1 MSSIM
6 TVNRLLH
13 EEKMI
18 KSNPKL
24 KLTKDENNPK
34 IWYVSFTGAENT
46 LYENENFK
54 LMYQFGDNY
63 VSKYIYLIIKF
74 LLQPIQK
81 PIVTFVENIP
91 INPFV
96 FSNGLICLNILDTD
110 WSPTLTVSSVTLSIL
125 SMLSSTKEKKRP
137 VNDES
142 IIQKGI
148 TNFNQGVWK
157 HHYVNL

>member
-1 MSSIM
+1 M
-6 TVNRLLH
+6 TVKRLLH

-74 LLQPIQK
+74 LL
-81 PIVTFVENIP
+81 
-91 INPFV
+91 
-96 FSNGLICLNILDTD
+96 
-110 WSPTLTVSSVTLSIL
+110 
-125 SMLSSTKEKKRP
+125 
-137 VNDES
+137 
-142 IIQKGI
+142 
-148 TNFNQGVWK
+148 
-157 HHYVNL
+157 